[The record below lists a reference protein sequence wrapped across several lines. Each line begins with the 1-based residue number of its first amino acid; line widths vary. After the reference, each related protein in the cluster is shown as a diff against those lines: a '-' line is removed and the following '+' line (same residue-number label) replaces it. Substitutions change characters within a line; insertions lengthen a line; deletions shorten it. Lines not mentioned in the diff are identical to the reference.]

1 MSIFKFSSKGEII
14 GLSIPKMVDPD
25 KETIALLGLSK
36 MQHMDDSDFL
46 AHYGILGMRWGFRRP
61 TDSNGLVKKGA
72 RAVPTEQYIRTKEL
86 RKKAGGRGAPYLTN
100 QELREVNERLQ
111 LERQFK
117 DLTSKDVSAGRKA
130 ANKVLDRVGNKVL
143 DTAVTEGMR
152 MTLSTI
158 GRKPDKK

>member
-1 MSIFKFSSKGEII
+1 MSIFKFSSKGEIV
-14 GLSIPKMVDPD
+14 GVSIPKMVDPD

-36 MQHMDDSDFL
+36 MQHMDDSEFL

-61 TDSNGLVKKGA
+61 TDSDGIVKKGSK
-72 RAVPTEQYIRTKEL
+72 AVPTEQYIRAKEL

-100 QELREVNERLQ
+100 QELRDVNERLQ

-130 ANKVLDRVGNKVL
+130 VNKTLGRVGDKIL
-143 DTAVTEGMR
+143 DTAINEGTR
-152 MTLSTI
+152 AALNSV
-158 GRKPDKK
+158 RPRSKS